1 MVKKKK
7 LLEEIDK
14 MMVGVE
20 EEEDRVSKLSDPLLC
35 HILSFLPFKRIVAT
49 SVLAKRWRF
58 VWNSVPILKIQHLLS
73 SDPAKDSDLHI
84 KQFVNFMDR
93 MFILRD
99 LSTINYFSLLTYI
112 EDEYNIN
119 SWISA
124 VIKRKVEEIDLLL
137 LPISDLYYYSP
148 FLIPSSLF
156 TCESLIKLSM
166 SVRVVLNLPKYVHFP
181 KLKLLRLMGVRIKD
195 KYFIERLLSNCPV
208 LEDLSLDS
216 CTWDGIDDLCVSSPT
231 LKRLCIDGPLM
242 LPCGE
247 IKINA
252 PSLECL
258 RYTHFLVKK
267 HVLQSFPVLVRAQI
281 HPAAVNYESI
291 IPEQGSSL
299 IKLLGELFN
308 VKHLYVHD
316 RLFKALSLTDDHFL
330 LKLPTFHNLSD
341 LRVIWS
347 YPSSIDRALLRLLQI
362 SPKLESL
369 VFHNG
374 NDYQSNKDDS
384 WKLNIVPEGP
394 NIVSGLEHL
403 KVLEFLQFCGD
414 PWEMYV
420 IEIFLKNARFLQRLT
435 VKTSYGST
443 LLRKNRLQSTTE
455 LLMLPRASSSCVI
468 KFS

>member
-7 LLEEIDK
+7 LLEGIDK

-20 EEEDRVSKLSDPLLC
+20 EEDRISKLSDPLLR

-99 LSTINYFSLLTYI
+99 LSTIKYFSLLTYI

-119 SWISA
+119 SWISS
-124 VIKRKVEEIDLLL
+124 VTNRKVEEIDLLL
-137 LPISDLYYYSP
+137 LTNSDVYSP

-156 TCESLIKLSM
+156 TCESLIKLSIG
-166 SVRVVLNLPKYVHFP
+166 VRVVLNLPKYVHFP
-181 KLKLLRLMGVRIKD
+181 KLKLLRLMGARIKD

-252 PSLECL
+252 PLLEYL
-258 RYTHFLVKK
+258 SYTHFLVKK

-281 HPAAVNYESI
+281 HPAAVTSESS

-299 IKLLGELFN
+299 IKLLGEIFN

-316 RLFKALSLTDDHFL
+316 RLFKALALTDGGLL
-330 LKLPTFHNLSD
+330 LKLPMFHNLSH
-341 LRVIWS
+341 LVVIWS
-347 YPSSIDRALLRLLQI
+347 YPSSIDIALLRLLQI

-384 WKLNIVPEGP
+384 WKLNIVPEGS
-394 NIVSGLEHL
+394 NTVSGLEHL
-403 KVLEFLQFCGD
+403 KVLEFLEFCGD

-420 IEIFLKNARFLQRLT
+420 IEMFLKNARFLQRLT
-435 VKTSYGST
+435 VKTSYRST
-443 LLRKNRLQSTTE
+443 LLRINRLQSTTE

>member
-7 LLEEIDK
+7 LLKGTDTMI
-14 MMVGVE
+14 GGE
-20 EEEDRVSKLSDPLLC
+20 EEEDRISKLSDPLLC
-35 HILSFLPFKRIVAT
+35 HILSFLPFENIVAT

-58 VWNSVPILKIQHLLS
+58 VWNSVPILDITHMKS
-73 SDPAKDSDLHI
+73 SDPFKDDDLHT
-84 KQFVNFMDR
+84 KHFVNFMDR

-99 LSTINYFSLLTYI
+99 LSTIKYFALHTYI
-112 EDEYNIN
+112 TDDYNMN

-124 VIKRKVEEIDLLL
+124 VIRRKVEDIYLL
-137 LPISDLYYYSP
+137 LPHSDEYTP

-156 TCESLIKLSM
+156 TCESLVTLRM
-166 SVRVVLNLPKYVHFP
+166 GVDVVLNLPRSVHFP
-181 KLKLLRLMGVRIKD
+181 KLKLLSLMGVRIKD
-195 KYFIERLLSNCPV
+195 KYFIEQLLSNCPV
-208 LEDLSLDS
+208 LEDLTLDS
-216 CTWDGIDDLCVSSPT
+216 CTWDGINDLCISSPT
-231 LKRLCIDGPLM
+231 LKRLCLGGPPI

-252 PSLECL
+252 PLLEYL
-258 RYTHFLVKK
+258 SYTDFLVKK

-281 HPAAVNYESI
+281 HPAAVNSESS

-299 IKLLGELFN
+299 IKLLVEIFN

-316 RLFKALSLTDDHFL
+316 RLFKALALTDDHFL

-341 LRVIWS
+341 LVVIWS

-420 IEIFLKNARFLQRLT
+420 EGRLT
-435 VKTSYGST
+435 
-443 LLRKNRLQSTTE
+443 RLQISCQKRTVAGRVAVVGYHQGISILR
-455 LLMLPRASSSCVI
+455 LLLNYWCLHQP
-468 KFS
+468 